1 MPLNEAEPGSF
12 KAGVGILNNRKAAI
26 GALLFCLWATL
37 TSWRSAMRGVHLSHH
52 DFDYFGHHFSHDPIY
67 IFGLVFSIWILGN
80 ITFRSP
86 LRADRFLFSMAAFSF
101 GLSVIT
107 QFVVLSALALW
118 AVRAADAIVWIIAAA
133 ICIATLAGWN
143 KQAEQPAISD

>member
-12 KAGVGILNNRKAAI
+12 NAGVGILNNRKAVIA
-26 GALLFCLWATL
+26 ALLFCLWAASTN
-37 TSWRSAMRGVHLSHH
+37 WRSAMRGIRVSHSG
-52 DFDYFGHHFSHDPIY
+52 FDYFGHHFSHDPVY
-67 IFGLVFSIWILGN
+67 IFGLVFSIWISGT

-101 GLSVIT
+101 SLLAIT
-107 QFVVLSALALW
+107 QFLILSAVALRT
-118 AVRAADAIVWIIAAA
+118 VRAADAIVWTVAAA

-143 KQAEQPAISD
+143 KQDKQAVSSD